1 LLRLRSD
8 KLNIHIYPSTFANET
23 RILKIVRSLRRN
35 LLFSDVIVLALWK
48 EGLPRQ
54 EPIEDGIQI
63 LRVAPVA
70 GINLG
75 SALGRVIKAVG
86 WYLGVLLVLRGRQVT
101 CLNCHSL
108 PVLPLSV
115 IVKWWKGCVL
125 IYEPHELETE
135 TAGLRGLRRKLARLV
150 ERSLI
155 RFADAVCVVNRSI
168 ADWYEA
174 AYGLRDLHV
183 VRNVPHRKHL
193 APERTGL
200 LRRAIGLGPDSL
212 LFLYQGL
219 LAPGRGVDVL
229 LTTFTKMTVD
239 RHLVFMGYGEL
250 ADRIGA
256 ASISHNNIHY
266 LPAVPPDQ
274 LQRYTVDADVGIS
287 LIENVCLSYRLC
299 LPNKLFEYAACG
311 LPSVVSNF
319 PEMAAFVDRY
329 RCGWCIEP
337 TSEELFGLASGLTA
351 ETIALRRDNALR
363 ASEVFCWQ
371 NEEAALLL
379 MYQQLGFPFLGGA
392 DRLADK
398 MGGRELR

>member
-1 LLRLRSD
+1 
-8 KLNIHIYPSTFANET
+8 LNIHIYPSTFANET

-35 LLFSDVIVLALWK
+35 LIFSDVTVLALWK

-54 EPIEDGIQI
+54 EPIEEGIQI

-70 GINLG
+70 GMYLRG
-75 SALGRVIKAVG
+75 ALGRVIKAVG
-86 WYLGVLLVLRGRQVT
+86 WYLGVLLLLRGRQVT
-101 CLNCHSL
+101 CFNCHSL

-135 TAGLRGLRRKLARLV
+135 TAGLRGLRQKLARLV

-155 RFADAVCVVNRSI
+155 RFADAVCVVNHAI
-168 ADWYEA
+168 ADWYKA
-174 AYGLRDLHV
+174 AYGLRDIHV

-200 LRRAIGLGPDSL
+200 LRRAIGVGSDSL

-229 LTTFTKMTVD
+229 IETFTKLSVD

-250 ADRIGA
+250 ADCIRA
-256 ASISHNNIHY
+256 ASISRSNIHY

-319 PEMAAFVDRY
+319 PEMAAFVSHY
-329 RCGWCIEP
+329 RCGWCIVP
-337 TSEELFGLASGLTA
+337 TSEELFGLISGLTK
-351 ETIALRRDNALR
+351 EMIALRRDNALR

-371 NEEAALLL
+371 NEERLLL
-379 MYQQLGFPFLGGA
+379 PMYQQLGFPLPGGA
-392 DRLADK
+392 GRLADK
-398 MGGRELR
+398 MGDQELR